1 MNLTLIRKYP
11 AADCIVGELFIDGK
25 FECFTLEDI
34 ERPLKIAGVTA
45 IPRGHYEIVI
55 TYSARF
61 KKPLPLLLNVPNF
74 DGVRIHTGNTA
85 LNTEGCILVGKS
97 KTENSVLQSRDAFNA
112 LFPKLQQATSNEKII
127 LEIKGVDELSRMN
140 MKTKHV

>member
-11 AADCIVGELFIDGK
+11 APDCVIGELYIDGK

-55 TYSARF
+55 TFSARF
-61 KKPLPLLLNVPNF
+61 GKPLPLLLNVPGF
-74 DGVRIHTGNTA
+74 DGVRIHTGNTSS
-85 LNTEGCILVGKS
+85 NTEGCLLVGKS
-97 KTENSVLQSRDAFNA
+97 RTNNSITQSRDAFNI
-112 LFPKLQQATSNEKII
+112 LFPKLQAAAAREKII
-127 LEIKGVDELSRMN
+127 IEIKGE
-140 MKTKHV
+140 

>member
-11 AADCIVGELFIDGK
+11 APDCVIGELYIDDK

-55 TYSARF
+55 TFSARF
-61 KKPLPLLLNVPNF
+61 GKPLPLLLNVPGF
-74 DGVRIHTGNTA
+74 DGVRIHTGNTSS
-85 LNTEGCILVGKS
+85 NTEGCLLVGKS
-97 KTENSVLQSRDAFNA
+97 RTNNSITQSRDAFNV
-112 LFPKLQQATSNEKII
+112 LFPKLQAAAAKEKII
-127 LEIKGVDELSRMN
+127 IEIKGE
-140 MKTKHV
+140 